1 MTIELDIQR
10 ATTFEPVPDDRAFAR
25 WVDAALRERPPAALT
40 IRIVGREESRE
51 LNRRYRGKDA
61 ATNVLSFP
69 ADLPPEIGLPLLGDI
84 VICAPLVEAEA
95 AARQKPAGDHWAHLT
110 IHGVLHLLGY
120 DHQAPEQ
127 AAEMEALEIS
137 LLASLGIADPYVATE
152 A

>member
-1 MTIELDIQR
+1 MTIELDVQR
-10 ATTFEPVPDDRAFAR
+10 ATTFEPIPDDREFAR
-25 WVDAALRERPPAALT
+25 WMDAALQDREQATVTL
-40 IRIVGREESRE
+40 RIVGRDESRR

-84 VICAPLVEAEA
+84 VICAPLVDAEA
-95 AARQKPAGDHWAHLT
+95 AAQQKPVDAHWAHLT

-120 DHQAPEQ
+120 DHQAPDQ

-137 LLASLGIADPYVATE
+137 LLASVGIPDPYAAPE

>member
-1 MTIELDIQR
+1 MTTELEVQR
-10 ATTFEPVPDDRAFAR
+10 ATRFEPVPDDRDFSL
-25 WVDAALRERPPAALT
+25 WVRTALQGRAEAALT
-40 IRIVGREESRE
+40 IRVVGRDESRR

-84 VICAPLVEAEA
+84 VICAPLVAAEA
-95 AARQKPAGDHWAHLT
+95 AAQGKPPEAHWAHLT

-120 DHQAPEQ
+120 DHEEAAQ
-127 AAEMEALEIS
+127 AAEMEGLEIT
-137 LLASLGIADPYVATE
+137 LLASIGITDPYATRD